1 MLLLLALVAVAPLAI
16 QAQDISSNVIC
27 RFAVA
32 VPEMEGPVTLGIFS
46 AQGNLVRLLHREATV
61 DSIPAGL
68 NGLLIGWDGKDDSG
82 VDVPPGTY
90 RARGLVHGPVIA
102 SALPVQEGNG
112 LCAFA
117 SDDYPTPL
125 RVWNPFPGN
134 HLTVLS
140 ASDALLEK
148 RKPLAI
154 TAKVQDNEV
163 IVEVEGLPL
172 IFIPRSPM
180 GPIEPMST
188 RLPVTGIELQQG
200 SKPGMAK
207 LTVTRPGRSESYSL
221 AGLNH
226 LVPLDAGALEMPSD
240 TFHLPREAV
249 GTAGSQQ

>member
-32 VPEMEGPVTLGIFS
+32 LPEMEGPVTLGIFS

-140 ASDALLEK
+140 ASDAL
-148 RKPLAI
+148 
-154 TAKVQDNEV
+154 
-163 IVEVEGLPL
+163 PL